1 MNKDLTTGKP
11 FNVLLRYSLP
21 LLGSIIFQQLYNI
34 ADSFVAGRYLGTSAL
49 AAVGNSYEVTLIYIA
64 FAFGLNIGAS
74 VVVARYFG
82 AKDYKNAKT
91 AAYTAL
97 IASAVLGVILTVIGF
112 FVARPLLV
120 LLDTPAGVI
129 DASAEYLDIY
139 IGGFIFLLI
148 YNIATGIF
156 SALGDSI
163 TPFIFLAVSSLGN
176 IGADI
181 LFVKCFD
188 IGVASVAWATFMCQ
202 GASGILALIFVLAR
216 LKKVEHEGKAKAFD
230 IRILGEITKVAVPS
244 ILQQSAISVGNLI
257 IQRAIN
263 GFGESAMAGY
273 AVAVKLNN
281 LAITSILSLG
291 NGISNYASQNYG
303 AGEPKRIRS
312 GYKAGLVMVGIMAIC
327 FSLVFILAPE
337 PLTRIFVTDGD
348 ADAIKA
354 SVDFLELVPWFFI
367 VVSAKMASDGILRG
381 TGHMTMFMIGTFA
394 DLIIR
399 VGLSLLLSPVYGL
412 NGIWYAWP
420 VGWIVGALLTV
431 SFYFITRKRNFGS
444 LRKNVTLQ
452 Q

>member
-64 FAFGLNIGAS
+64 FAFGLNIGVS

-82 AKDYKNAKT
+82 AKDYKKAKT
-91 AAYTAL
+91 TAYTAL
-97 IASAVLGVILTVIGF
+97 IASAVLGVVLTVVGF
-112 FVARPLLV
+112 FVARPVLE

-129 DASAEYLDIY
+129 DASAEYLYIY

-202 GASGILALIFVLAR
+202 GASGIFALICVLQR

-230 IRILGEITKVAVPS
+230 LKVLGEITVVAIPS
-244 ILQQSAISVGNLI
+244 ILQQSAISIGNLV

-281 LAITSILSLG
+281 LAITSILSFG
-291 NGISNYASQNYG
+291 NGLSNYASQNYG
-303 AGEPKRIRS
+303 AGEPKRIKS
-312 GYKAGLVMVGIMAIC
+312 GYKAGLVLMIALALC
-327 FSLVFILAPE
+327 FMLVFVLIPT
-337 PLTRIFVTDGD
+337 PLTEIFVTDGD
-348 ADAIKA
+348 AEAIKA
-354 SVDFLELVPWFFI
+354 GVSFLEFVPWFFA
-367 VVSAKMASDGILRG
+367 VVAVKMASDGILRG

-394 DLIIR
+394 DLILR
-399 VGLSLLLSPVYGL
+399 VGLSLILAPIYGL

-420 VGWIVGALLTV
+420 VGWAVGALLTV
-431 SFYFITRKRNFGS
+431 LFYFVTRKRGFGS
-444 LRKNVTLQ
+444 LNKNATPK
-452 Q
+452 